1 MATQARSIASLT
13 ISFGLVAIPVKLY
26 SATQSSERISFNLL
40 RAKDGSRVK
49 QQYVAVAD
57 GQLVERAEMVKGY
70 EFAKDQYVMFS
81 PEELKALEDTTTH
94 AIDIGQFVPLESVDP
109 VYFDGTYYLAPDK
122 GGAKPYTLLATALRK
137 TGQCAVGRWV
147 SRGKEHIVII
157 RPMQDGLA
165 MHQLHFK
172 EQVRELKD
180 LGLEPAPVS
189 EPELKLAQQLID
201 HLAAKRFDANE
212 YHDEFKGRVE
222 AAIQKKVEGKQI
234 SLAEAPAASTS
245 GNVIDLMEALR
256 ASIDARGAKTPSLK
270 ERKAPKRATGT
281 HRAPAR
287 RLADEMQEFD
297 SKDLKRLFGIPAS
310 HVRSLIRAGHI
321 SPSKKAGK
329 SGKLAYSFQD
339 LIVLRT
345 LGSLRAAKIPT
356 KRINRTLRE
365 IRSSLPGELPL
376 SGLSIVA
383 VGDRIVVREGRS
395 LRESET
401 GQYTLALEVIDQD
414 GALLDDRQALERRG
428 KGRAARSAA
437 APAAGRRGAFR
448 ARDGSRGTD
457 AEGAAPMRRASR
469 LAAHGGAGE
478 SGTAAA
484 PEGPSAR
491 GGSVY
496 RGIDT
501 AEALLSFNLAVLLED
516 LDRRR
521 SDGGVPGRPRAGPGA
536 CRRPLQPRAALR
548 AGGQREDALRH
559 LLAYR
564 RS

>member
-1 MATQARSIASLT
+1 MARRGEGEGMATQARSIASLT

-57 GQLVERAEMVKGY
+57 GQLVERTEMVKGY

-147 SRGKEHIVII
+147 SRGKEHIVVI

-201 HLAAKRFDANE
+201 HLAAKRFDPNE

-270 ERKAPKRATGT
+270 ERKAPKRAT
-281 HRAPAR
+281 APTAARKTAR
-287 RLADEMQEFD
+287 R
-297 SKDLKRLFGIPAS
+297 
-310 HVRSLIRAGHI
+310 
-321 SPSKKAGK
+321 
-329 SGKLAYSFQD
+329 
-339 LIVLRT
+339 
-345 LGSLRAAKIPT
+345 
-356 KRINRTLRE
+356 
-365 IRSSLPGELPL
+365 
-376 SGLSIVA
+376 
-383 VGDRIVVREGRS
+383 
-395 LRESET
+395 
-401 GQYTLALEVIDQD
+401 
-414 GALLDDRQALERRG
+414 
-428 KGRAARSAA
+428 
-437 APAAGRRGAFR
+437 
-448 ARDGSRGTD
+448 
-457 AEGAAPMRRASR
+457 
-469 LAAHGGAGE
+469 
-478 SGTAAA
+478 
-484 PEGPSAR
+484 
-491 GGSVY
+491 
-496 RGIDT
+496 
-501 AEALLSFNLAVLLED
+501 
-516 LDRRR
+516 
-521 SDGGVPGRPRAGPGA
+521 
-536 CRRPLQPRAALR
+536 
-548 AGGQREDALRH
+548 
-559 LLAYR
+559 
-564 RS
+564 